1 MKTNVKALLVF
12 CTMTTL
18 MLSLASCSK
27 EDNPTDGNLFRLDPN
42 ENPKTFSVFL
52 TDDAGSYQ
60 QVVLDIQKVEI
71 KEDLDNSHYDDDFFA
86 DADDNADDH
95 LATSDSF
102 GVWKPLNFDAKP
114 IDVLALS
121 NGLETKLGDA
131 TTYNRVRKVR
141 LTLGNNSYL
150 VDQNGDKQPLV
161 LENDSAKYMYANL
174 HKNDIDYI
182 SSNVLDIVRVDFNVF
197 NSIKEDNGTYI
208 ISPKLRAFSLTNF
221 GEIDG
226 LVYPYN
232 IKSKVTIEDAQGNI
246 YQAIPEANGSFK
258 VRGLPAND
266 NYTIIF
272 EAVGY
277 QTQILNN
284 VVVDA
289 GKATFLETIT
299 LQQ

>member
-102 GVWKPLNFDAKP
+102 GVWK
-114 IDVLALS
+114 
-121 NGLETKLGDA
+121 
-131 TTYNRVRKVR
+131 
-141 LTLGNNSYL
+141 TLF
-150 VDQNGDKQPLV
+150 K
-161 LENDSAKYMYANL
+161 
-174 HKNDIDYI
+174 
-182 SSNVLDIVRVDFNVF
+182 
-197 NSIKEDNGTYI
+197 
-208 ISPKLRAFSLTNF
+208 SPFSL
-221 GEIDG
+221 
-226 LVYPYN
+226 
-232 IKSKVTIEDAQGNI
+232 
-246 YQAIPEANGSFK
+246 
-258 VRGLPAND
+258 
-266 NYTIIF
+266 
-272 EAVGY
+272 
-277 QTQILNN
+277 
-284 VVVDA
+284 
-289 GKATFLETIT
+289 
-299 LQQ
+299 